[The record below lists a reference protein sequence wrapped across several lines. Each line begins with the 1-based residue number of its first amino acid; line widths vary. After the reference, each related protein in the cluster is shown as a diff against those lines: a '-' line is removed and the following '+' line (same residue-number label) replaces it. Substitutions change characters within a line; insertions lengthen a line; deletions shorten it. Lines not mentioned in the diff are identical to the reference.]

1 MITPYPGFLN
11 LIISPTDSIQKA
23 ISTMNKYGKR
33 IVLIADEYTLV
44 GVITDGDLR
53 KFLEFSIEL
62 ESPVASIMN
71 QDPVTV
77 SSSDSMELVY
87 SLMRRYAVE
96 AIPIVEEGQTI
107 VGLLTNSP
115 NTGRCLL
122 VIMAG
127 GRGKRLLP
135 YTESL
140 PKPLVPIAGK
150 PIIDF
155 ILEKAAKE
163 GMLQVL
169 VSINHM
175 GDLIREHCGSG
186 LKWGLEISYISEERP
201 LGTCGSLSLLDN
213 SEDLPVIVTNSDV
226 IFPES
231 FSSMLD
237 FHLVHGADVTVAGV
251 PRLDIGKYGELVID
265 GAELKGVKEKPTHS
279 YQILGGVYCFS
290 PKALLRLQR
299 GVRLD
304 MPEFLNQGISDGLNV
319 KLWTISSD
327 WWDIGQE
334 ADLLSAERWI
344 RENNYGA
351 E

>member
-11 LIISPTDSIQKA
+11 LIISPKDSIKTA
-23 ISTMNKYGKR
+23 IGIMNQYGKR
-33 IVLIADEYTLV
+33 IVLIVDKNKLV

-53 KFLEFSIEL
+53 RFLESSVNL

-71 QDPVTV
+71 ENPITV
-77 SSSDSMELVY
+77 KSSDVTDLTY
-87 SLMRRYAVE
+87 SLMRRHAVE
-96 AIPIVEEGQTI
+96 AVPIVEENQII

-115 NTGRCLL
+115 NTSRCLF

-140 PKPLVPIAGK
+140 PKSLVPIAGK

-155 ILEKAAKE
+155 ILEKASRE
-163 GMLQVL
+163 GMFEVL

-175 GDLIREHCGSG
+175 GNQIREHCASGS
-186 LKWGLEISYISEERP
+186 KWGLEISYISEERP
-201 LGTCGSLSLLDN
+201 LGTCGSLSLLEN
-213 SEDLPVIVTNSDV
+213 SKGLPVMVTNSDV

-237 FHLVHGADVTVAGV
+237 FHLAHEADITIAGV
-251 PRLDIGKYGELVID
+251 PRVDVGKYGELVLN
-265 GAELKGVKEKPTHS
+265 GMEVKEVREKPTHS

-290 PKALLRLQR
+290 PKALMRLQI
-299 GVRLD
+299 GVPMD
-304 MPEFLNQGISDGLNV
+304 MPEFLNVSISDGLNV
-319 KLWTISSD
+319 KLWTVSSN

-351 E
+351 D